1 VATAYALV
9 TGVIILLYGTKT
21 IGGLL
26 TTLMTMRSLSMNQVI
41 HDTLKGWT
49 NLATQGGQLL

>member
-1 VATAYALV
+1 MYVLV
-9 TGVIILLYGTKT
+9 TGVIILMHGTKT